1 MRERKESKITVSLL
15 DAIGNLAVS
24 QIPLKTKLKILKE
37 SSKCSELKDEI
48 EYIFARLSEQ

>member
-1 MRERKESKITVSLL
+1 MREHKESKITVSLL